1 MGTRGHQ
8 LQCRC
13 SCQKMCW
20 KEFPKNVPLLSQL
33 CSMPIKVANRSIVQ
47 HMGTKGD
54 RQQCRC
60 LCQKFGVEGIS
71 KMSMTLPMTFQ
82 ANKSCKRKHST
93 AYWNY
98 SYRFRRPFGDFSGPK
113 THPIGVFSG
122 PKKPKTRIER
132 IRGLNL
138 SRSENFRALKPTRLE
153 YFRARLS

>member
-1 MGTRGHQ
+1 MGTKGHQ

-71 KMSMTLPMTFQ
+71 KMSMTLPITFQ
-82 ANKSCKRKHST
+82 ANQSCKRKHST
-93 AYWNY
+93 EYWNY
-98 SYRFRRPFGDFSGPK
+98 SGS
-113 THPIGVFSG
+113 
-122 PKKPKTRIER
+122 
-132 IRGLNL
+132 
-138 SRSENFRALKPTRLE
+138 
-153 YFRARLS
+153 ARLTCDYKAISVQLQLQLPTGTELGNMWKYVVIGENGVNS